1 MKNLWSTPV
10 GYKFKTNA
18 PLRYSVKPVLG
29 VMAPGQTIEVFAL
42 SEAES
47 EKIDSISWRALDARR
62 IVETYIQCSS
72 ASPLSLKDQHDDNS
86 SVSSRSSMSSTRS
99 SGSSRSSPSP
109 SRTQSR
115 TTSRTQPVPLRKS
128 SAASGGPTPPGSYP
142 TLFGA
147 DKKGSGRVS
156 SSAQTIKSGTS
167 IARGGS
173 SSTLTS
179 PASSSSSSLWS
190 SLSDLRQS
198 LKTLR
203 TFLAVRQ
210 YTKLQVVM
218 VSIVCLLVGLLLPFE
233 RLFVMVG
240 TEPNLIRP
248 SAGVVTAAA
257 AAAAAAPIRSGV
269 DKSDTNNAAVLKFV
283 DRRKNVVAI
292 TNKAVMEALR
302 DPAAAVVLVDPK
314 SKPSGDTRQPD
325 PEGSV

>member
-1 MKNLWSTPV
+1 MSNILHFNT
-10 GYKFKTNA
+10 
-18 PLRYSVKPVLG
+18 
-29 VMAPGQTIEVFAL
+29 
-42 SEAES
+42 EAE
-47 EKIDSISWRALDARR
+47 IAQWRALDARR

-179 PASSSSSSLWS
+179 PASSSSSLWS

-257 AAAAAAPIRSGV
+257 AAPIRSGV